1 MTIDIRELKIPKRP
15 KVYNGI
21 DIKGVN
27 FGMAWHSVHWSRQE
41 DLSLYV
47 ESYWKKEAL
56 LKEFAKVTKHIFP
69 YIDRRKALRDL
80 TETNE
85 GYKQAYHQCNESR
98 KNIRKSKWEAIGDE
112 LLIVYNDNPWGWP
125 LEQEN
130 LQYSTLYQSRP
141 RKGDLLMCIDAKDRY
156 RSKDSR
162 VYNVIQDRVDYTLKV
177 FLPESHSIV
186 DTVLPLSFYT

>member
-27 FGMAWHSVHWSRQE
+27 FGMAWHSVHWAREE

-47 ESYWKKEAL
+47 EAYWKKEAL
-56 LKEFAKVTKHIFP
+56 LKEFNKTIKHILP
-69 YIDRRKALRDL
+69 YIDRRKTLNNLIEESLEYQR
-80 TETNE
+80 
-85 GYKQAYHQCNESR
+85 AYQQCNDSR

-112 LLIVYNDNPWGWP
+112 LLVVYNDNPWGWP
-125 LEQEN
+125 LEQEG
-130 LQYSTLYQSRP
+130 LQYSVLYQSRP
-141 RKGDLLMCIDAKDRY
+141 RKGDLLMCIDDKDKY
-156 RSKDSR
+156 RFKDSR
-162 VYNVIQDRVDYTLKV
+162 VYNVIQDRIDYTLKV
-177 FLPESHSIV
+177 YLPESHSIV